1 MTNQKSERR
10 FYLKEFKAISRAFS
24 EYEDLNLLVDH
35 MAEGISRA
43 FKVKGC
49 CIMLYDD
56 REKQLFRV
64 ASHGISES
72 YLTKGPVFFVD
83 DRHSS
88 FSTGEVVLIED
99 VQRDPRVQY
108 PDEAKKEK
116 IVSMLSVP
124 IKCRNAIV
132 GIIRIYH
139 SSALRLHEEDLD
151 SLSVLALHL
160 GLVIENNGLRNF
172 LEGVKIAI
180 GSLPLRML
188 EGL

>member
-1 MTNQKSERR
+1 MTAQKTDRR
-10 FYLKEFKAISRAFS
+10 FYLREFKAISRAFS
-24 EYEDLNLLVDH
+24 TYEDLNLLVAH
-35 MAEGISRA
+35 VVEGISRA

-49 CIMLYDD
+49 CVMLYDD

-64 ASHGISES
+64 ASHGISDA
-72 YLTKGPVFFVD
+72 YLTKGPVFFLD

-88 FSTGEVVLIED
+88 FKTGEVVLIED
-99 VQRDPRVQY
+99 VQNDPRVQY
-108 PDEAKKEK
+108 PEEAKKEH
-116 IVSMLSVP
+116 IVSMLSLP
-124 IKCRNAIV
+124 IKCRNDII

-139 SSALRLHEEDLD
+139 GSSLCLHEEDMD

-172 LEGVKIAI
+172 LERVKMSM